1 MSENTASIEKLMTK
15 QELEEKLDRTQL
27 EINTYQAA
35 AINKMLS
42 GTSFRLDSYDNAKK
56 IVSSM
61 NKNTKK
67 KPPRTSK
74 PLEYVAGT
82 PANLSD
88 SGHNT
93 PGSFSSFQ
101 MDDNAHSEF
110 ENSLGRRTSRRE
122 RKPANKVD
130 LGYEEPK
137 PIKGVKLSGAS
148 KEIFRKCEES
158 LASLREQFLRLPEFA
173 SKAAK
178 FDQEIKKLRDGHYRN
193 TMMLGNSIRKFL
205 NNLLSMA
212 NTSQLDS
219 SKVASFI
226 QQFEDSFSNLD
237 NKTLFEEAKYD
248 ALLARKKSGS
258 FGGKKKLSKQ
268 GSMSKVDLDKPMSDE
283 EKKQLS
289 RNIRNLTA
297 PQLKGIIKI
306 VKDMF
311 PEKDGMLEFD
321 IDVLPPRKW
330 RELEEYVRQ
339 ARQDTKKPPRVTT
352 SSNPKNLNRQ
362 K

>member
-1 MSENTASIEKLMTK
+1 MSENTASIDKPMSK
-15 QELEEKLDRTQL
+15 QEIEDKLDKTHL

-35 AINKMLS
+35 MINKLLM
-42 GTSFRLDSYDNAKK
+42 GTSFRLDVFENAKK
-56 IVSSM
+56 KITSV
-61 NKNTKK
+61 NKNSKK
-67 KPPRTSK
+67 KLPRTSA
-74 PLEYVAGT
+74 PHEYLSGVPG
-82 PANLSD
+82 NLSD
-88 SGHNT
+88 SGQNT

-101 MDDNAHSEF
+101 MDDNAHSEH

-122 RKPANKVD
+122 RKPASKVD

-158 LASLREQFLRLPEFA
+158 LVSLKEQFLRLPEFA
-173 SKAAK
+173 SKASK
-178 FDQEIKKLRDGHYRN
+178 FDQEVKKLREGHYRN
-193 TMMLGNSIRKFL
+193 TMMLGNTIRKFL
-205 NNLLSMA
+205 NNLFSMA
-212 NTSQLDS
+212 NTSELDS
-219 SKVASFI
+219 AQVANFI
-226 QQFEDSFSNLD
+226 KQFEDSFSDLD

-268 GSMSKVDLDKPMSDE
+268 GSMSKLDLDRPMTDE

-306 VKDMF
+306 VRDMF

-321 IDVLPPRKW
+321 IDVLPPRK
-330 RELEEYVRQ
+330 
-339 ARQDTKKPPRVTT
+339 
-352 SSNPKNLNRQ
+352 
-362 K
+362 